1 MSVGQSPRR
10 LAIRQNKW
18 SKKRKERESWE
29 AKPQIWLGSHET
41 KKAIEDGQTNV
52 FNLFMTSALGTEKA
66 LKGQEIAGTRNLL
79 PFISTRALYIWA

>member
-1 MSVGQSPRR
+1 MSLSVGQSPRR
-10 LAIRQNKW
+10 LEIRQNKW
-18 SKKRKERESWE
+18 SKKEKKVGRQSLKFGWV
-29 AKPQIWLGSHET
+29 AMKQ